1 MFARKIKDTK
11 VYQND
16 NNELGF
22 HFQFQVFGE
31 NSKLFCKHEKKR
43 PIVSTGLLRD
53 IKLGFQWTFFPL
65 MLLFTSKYSC
75 KSKKKEVQGNKSFY

>member
-1 MFARKIKDTK
+1 M
-11 VYQND
+11 YQND

-22 HFQFQVFGE
+22 QFQFQVFGE
-31 NSKLFCKHEKKR
+31 NSKLFCKHERKR

-53 IKLGFQWTFFPL
+53 LKLGFQWTFFPL